1 MKKETSKMLASE
13 RSRRC
18 PGDVRGIR
26 RNSCPMSG
34 VAQQMTDTHRAE
46 SCRPVSKTDRGEMT
60 VMQSSVQHRTSSPLE
75 GRRSRSVW
83 GSGMQRRW
91 AMAMAV
97 ASNRSIP
104 AARSSEGG
112 ALPSQR

>member
-1 MKKETSKMLASE
+1 
-13 RSRRC
+13 
-18 PGDVRGIR
+18 
-26 RNSCPMSG
+26 
-34 VAQQMTDTHRAE
+34 
-46 SCRPVSKTDRGEMT
+46 MT

-91 AMAMAV
+91 ARAMAV